1 MKEGLMPNVIKLV
14 ESKKRLHTKKSMESF
29 FL

>member
-14 ESKKRLHTKKSMESF
+14 ESKKRLHTKKSMGS
-29 FL
+29 LGY